1 MTLTIK
7 RTDTKGVD
15 IKSDGD
21 LGLIVVCQQMTHSDH
36 KSTKQLLEDSLDLI
50 SSADVFYAWGN
61 ASIFIFDI
69 KEFSDSDRKN
79 IADLLP
85 KTKHAVIFNG
95 VQMKGS
101 AINEMYINCAKGEVK
116 IGKKFCT
123 LLTMKGRK

>member
-69 KEFSDSDRKN
+69 KEFNDSDRKN

-101 AINEMYINCAKGEVK
+101 AINEMYINCSKGEVK
-116 IGKKFCT
+116 VGKKFCT